1 MKSTQYLGI
10 ASFAIALSLANVEV
24 KPTQAAVFNY
34 NFTADVTS
42 GTNPGQ
48 YFGSLRYDDTNL
60 TGVGAENLDVSNGLL
75 SVVFDY
81 LGTRYTAADDFDFP
95 AGIAPIVSFNN
106 GNFVGLS
113 YLVEDQ
119 FFIGDANDSSTGGNR
134 FYSIVSADLT
144 STIETGTVTYTK
156 VPEPLALVGTAIAT
170 ATGFWVN
177 RKKKA
182 SVTQ

>member
-1 MKSTQYLGI
+1 MKLSKNFGI
-10 ASFAIALSLANVEV
+10 ATFALTLSLATVEV

-34 NFTADVTS
+34 NFTANVTS
-42 GTNPGQ
+42 GPNPGK

-60 TGVGAENLDVSNGLL
+60 TGVGQESLDVSNGLL

-81 LGTRYTAADDFDFP
+81 LGTRYTEANDIDFVD
-95 AGIAPIVSFNN
+95 GIAPIVSFNN
-106 GNFVGLS
+106 GNLLGLN

-119 FFIGDANDSSTGGNR
+119 FFIGSDVNTEFTGGNR

-144 STIETGTVTYTK
+144 SATEVGTVSYTR

-182 SVTQ
+182 FVA